1 MYMPN
6 LKRRLQTLDE
16 DILVGSSNE
25 LINLNTR
32 VTKEAYYNLEIIRGW
47 LQTTGQIR
55 KITKQD
61 ATDWALKLAY
71 FEVTKQ
77 IEAKGTIDINYSE
90 AAHYE
95 PIQNH
100 IEPPPVYSEP
110 PPHDWAT
117 IPKHSE
123 PKKKLKSIRNPFSKG
138 RRQKY

>member
-1 MYMPN
+1 M
-6 LKRRLQTLDE
+6 DE

-25 LINLNTR
+25 LISLNTR
-32 VTKEAYYNLEIIRGW
+32 ITKEAYHNLEIIRGW

-100 IEPPPVYSEP
+100 IEPPPIYSEP
-110 PPHDWAT
+110 PPHDLDY
-117 IPKHSE
+117 IPSRTE

>member
-1 MYMPN
+1 MHIS
-6 LKRRLQTLDE
+6 KRRLHALDE

-25 LINLNTR
+25 LISLNTR
-32 VTKEAYYNLEIIRGW
+32 ITKEAYHNLEIIRGW

-100 IEPPPVYSEP
+100 IEPPPIYSEP
-110 PPHDWAT
+110 PPHDWA
-117 IPKHSE
+117 IFRAVQNPK
-123 PKKKLKSIRNPFSKG
+123 RN
-138 RRQKY
+138 

>member
-1 MYMPN
+1 M
-6 LKRRLQTLDE
+6 DE

-25 LINLNTR
+25 LISLNTR
-32 VTKEAYYNLEIIRGW
+32 ITKEAYHNLEIIRGW

-100 IEPPPVYSEP
+100 IEPPPIYSEP

-117 IPKHSE
+117 IPSHSE